1 MKVKASLKFRGIV
14 VGRRSREEYRCKR
27 NGIIY
32 IRPKVDSIKGGRLKS
47 RGPISRSK
55 RMLAKKARKY

>member
-14 VGRRSREEYRCKR
+14 IGRRSREEFRCKR
-27 NGIIY
+27 KGIIF
-32 IRPKVDSIKGGRLKS
+32 IRPKADSIKGGRLKA
-47 RGPISRSK
+47 RGPISRSR

>member
-14 VGRRSREEYRCKR
+14 IGRRSREETRCRRK
-27 NGIIY
+27 GIVF
-32 IRPKVDSIKGGRLKS
+32 IRPKTNSIKGGRLKA
-47 RGPISRSK
+47 RGPISRSR

>member
-1 MKVKASLKFRGIV
+1 MKVKTSLKFRGIV
-14 VGRRSREEYRCKR
+14 VGRRSREEYRTKK

-32 IRPKVDSIKGGRLKS
+32 IRPKTDSIKGGRLKA
-47 RGPISRSK
+47 RGPISRSR